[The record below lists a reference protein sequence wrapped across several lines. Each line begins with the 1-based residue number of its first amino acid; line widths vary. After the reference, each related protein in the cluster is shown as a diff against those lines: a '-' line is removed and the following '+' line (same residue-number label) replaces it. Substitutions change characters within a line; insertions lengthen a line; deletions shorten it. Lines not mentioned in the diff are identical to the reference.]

1 MAKKKKE
8 DNEIF
13 NGIRKQTA
21 PPSKKFKTNKGKL
34 DRKQKHKG
42 KNFTDD

>member
-8 DNEIF
+8 ENEIF

-21 PPSKKFKTNKGKL
+21 PPSRKFKTNKGQL
-34 DRKQKHKG
+34 ERKKKHKG
-42 KNFTDD
+42 KDLDD